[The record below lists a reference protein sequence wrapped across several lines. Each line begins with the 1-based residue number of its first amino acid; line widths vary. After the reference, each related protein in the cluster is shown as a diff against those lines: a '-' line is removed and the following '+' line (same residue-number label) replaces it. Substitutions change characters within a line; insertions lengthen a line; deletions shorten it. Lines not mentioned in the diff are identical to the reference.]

1 MTQAFALLDLPS
13 ADFDAEV
20 WRLCLS
26 PRLSVSLYE
35 IESKWTLADFVQA
48 HIALDVAE
56 DMETLIDMVR

>member
-1 MTQAFALLDLPS
+1 MPP

>member
-1 MTQAFALLDLPS
+1 MPPP
-13 ADFDAEV
+13 DFDAEV

-56 DMETLIDMVR
+56 DMETLIDLIR